1 MTKAE
6 LMWMFGTEGQADYV
20 IDIILGQVNKDF
32 VKSAIESKL
41 SETEKRMKEL
51 EEEGVIYT
59 NYGTKNVRWDV
70 SKTGDERDKQ
80 FKAHSLLSLS
90 LRLTTLLAVMQYH
103 G

>member
-32 VKSAIESKL
+32 VKSAIESNL
-41 SETEKRMKEL
+41 LETENRMKEL
-51 EEEGVIYT
+51 EEEGIIYT
-59 NYGTKNVRWDV
+59 NYDTKNVRWDV

-80 FKAHSLLSLS
+80 FEAHSLLSLS